1 MANSSFLD
9 TKEINTNHY
18 SKLGINYPIT
28 EDTEATRII
37 ISSQKELI
45 YDFLLGKKK
54 GEGKSYKVNYFRR
67 TNEKVVYLLKMK

>member
-9 TKEINTNHY
+9 TKKINTNHY

-54 GEGKSYKVNYFRR
+54 GEGKSYKVNYFRKP
-67 TNEKVVYLLKMK
+67 T